1 MNYRRSLVFFVRWL
15 YTTSLPGDSKWPF
28 HHLFRGH
35 LTIEKGHLYN
45 HPKKVTK
52 NCQVCTFFCVSPFCL
67 TFFFPNNFRPW
78 QLRANSKTC
87 YCGRWESP
95 EPVSACCWGHWNG
108 THFGGIKQYTI
119 IHIYGNFEAFP
130 LITMHF
136 WVGNIMTPVVFL
148 IPWSVVGWK
157 RLDIVFFVLQ
167 SNPKKSNKCSSR
179 VWFCLRMLGEPR
191 ILLKMQ
197 SGTCCC
203 GFSWRNLFGNWRKRN
218 LTAGWYTFCGWITAP
233 FVSWDYEFSPQFQF
247 KILGPTS
254 RVFFVAHVEL
264 EKPPN
269 FPFLETLMVGILWV
283 SLKGSEGRFHGCFG
297 EASRFKS
304 WEGSR

>member
-1 MNYRRSLVFFVRWL
+1 
-15 YTTSLPGDSKWPF
+15 
-28 HHLFRGH
+28 
-35 LTIEKGHLYN
+35 
-45 HPKKVTK
+45 
-52 NCQVCTFFCVSPFCL
+52 
-67 TFFFPNNFRPW
+67 
-78 QLRANSKTC
+78 
-87 YCGRWESP
+87 
-95 EPVSACCWGHWNG
+95 
-108 THFGGIKQYTI
+108 
-119 IHIYGNFEAFP
+119 
-130 LITMHF
+130 
-136 WVGNIMTPVVFL
+136 MTPVVFL

-157 RLDIVFFVLQ
+157 RLDISFFLCCNQ
-167 SNPKKSNKCSSR
+167 IPKNQTNA
-179 VWFCLRMLGEPR
+179 VAGFFQFLRMRGEPR
-191 ILLKMQ
+191 ILQKDAVFR
-197 SGTCCC
+197 TCWNV

-218 LTAGWYTFCGWITAP
+218 LTVGWFTFCGWITAP
-233 FVSWDYEFSPQFQF
+233 FVSWYYELSPQFQF